1 MDTVRLTWGLSFF
14 LDLYQL
20 WPAGEECIPHVGF
33 LLICGKE
40 IPMAKLTWASLL
52 LSLLELSLLL
62 GHSQSLEPSL
72 WWPYLP
78 YG

>member
-40 IPMAKLTWASLL
+40 IPMAS
-52 LSLLELSLLL
+52 LELSLLL